1 MPAGSIE
8 RTNARREE
16 ILNACEKLYE
26 TTNFKDI
33 TLKEIGKETT
43 FTRSSIYNYFHT
55 KEEIFL
61 GLLKRE
67 YDLWVD
73 ALNQAIRG
81 SDRMT
86 DAEIADCIARTLSQ
100 RQLLLK
106 LLSTN
111 RDDLENH
118 CRMEA
123 LVEFKTSFGQA
134 LATMAALLSKFR
146 PDLEDA
152 AIQEFLF
159 TLFPLMFGI
168 YPYTMVTDR
177 QREAMS
183 QAGVRY
189 MYRSAYDLINKAVL
203 KMLPARH

>member
-1 MPAGSIE
+1 MPAGSVE

-16 ILNACEKLYE
+16 ILNACEKLYA

-67 YDLWVD
+67 YDLWIS
-73 ALNQAIRG
+73 ALNRAIRENTQM
-81 SDRMT
+81 S
-86 DAEIADCIARTLSQ
+86 DAEIADCIARTLSP

-118 CRMEA
+118 CRLEA

-134 LATMAALLSKFR
+134 LSTMAALLSKFR
-146 PDLEDA
+146 PDLEDDD
-152 AIQEFLF
+152 IQEFLF
-159 TLFPLMFGI
+159 TLFPFMFGI

-177 QREAMS
+177 QQEAMK

-189 MYRSAYDLINKAVL
+189 MYNSAYDLIKKAVL
-203 KMLPARH
+203 KMLPARN

>member
-67 YDLWVD
+67 YDLWTD

>member
-67 YDLWVD
+67 YDLWAD

-86 DAEIADCIARTLSQ
+86 DAEIANCIARTLSQ

-118 CRMEA
+118 CRLEA

>member
-1 MPAGSIE
+1 MPTGSIE

-33 TLKEIGKETT
+33 TLKEIGEETT

-73 ALNQAIRG
+73 ALNQAIQG

-86 DAEIADCIARTLSQ
+86 DAEIADCIAGTLSQ

-118 CRMEA
+118 CRLEA

-152 AIQEFLF
+152 DIQEFLF

-168 YPYTMVTDR
+168 YPYTMVTER
-177 QREAMS
+177 QREAMA

-203 KMLPARH
+203 KMLPAN